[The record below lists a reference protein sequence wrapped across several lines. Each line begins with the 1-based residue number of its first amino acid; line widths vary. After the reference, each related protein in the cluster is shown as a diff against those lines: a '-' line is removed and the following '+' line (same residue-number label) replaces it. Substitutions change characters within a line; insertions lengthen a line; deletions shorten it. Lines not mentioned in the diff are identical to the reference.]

1 MNTQTGTYKSI
12 LDDNVSSCTKKLSV
26 MKYMLLSVLFFLS
39 LSVYAQYGITDEIN
53 VGCTSIKNQANTG
66 TCWSFATCSFLESEL
81 MRIGKGNYDLSEMYV
96 VRNIYKDK
104 ARNYVLRQ
112 GKANFS
118 QGSLSH
124 DFINTVMRHG
134 IVPEDIYSGK
144 IPGVEAHD
152 HSELSAVLK
161 GYVDALIGRKK
172 LSDKWDEGFE
182 AILDVYLGEVQENFS
197 VDGVQYHPKA
207 FAMSLGLNPTDYVNI
222 TSFTHHPFYTSFILE
237 IPDNFSNGSFINVPL
252 NELETIVD
260 NALKSGYSV
269 AWDGDVSEKGF
280 SAKNGLAILPIDPKS
295 EKLFKSIVKEQNVTA
310 ENRQENFESYVTT
323 DDHLMH
329 IVGIARD
336 KEGNKYYKVKNSWG
350 EISDLNGFLY
360 MSAAYFRMKT
370 ISITLH
376 KDGIP
381 EHIVKQMSMLN

>member
-1 MNTQTGTYKSI
+1 MKTSLSI
-12 LDDNVSSCTKKLSV
+12 L
-26 MKYMLLSVLFFLS
+26 LFILALFIS
-39 LSVYAQYGITDEIN
+39 HNSTAQYKITDKHE
-53 VGCTSIKNQANTG
+53 VGCTAVKNQQRTG

-81 MRIGKGNYDLSEMYV
+81 MRVGKGDYDLSEMYV

-104 ARNYVLRQ
+104 ALNYVLRK

-118 QGSLSH
+118 EGSLSH

-134 IVPEDIYSGK
+134 IVPEDVYSGK
-144 IPGVEAHD
+144 TEGVTAHD

-161 GYVDALIGRKK
+161 GYLDALIGRKR
-172 LSDKWDEGFE
+172 LSDKWDDGFD
-182 AILDVYLGEVQENFS
+182 AILDVYLGEVPESFALE
-197 VDGVQYHPKA
+197 GKQYHPGT
-207 FAMSLGLNPTDYVNI
+207 FAANLGLNPKNYVNL
-222 TSFTHHPFYTSFILE
+222 TSFRHHPYYTSFILE

-252 NELETIVD
+252 TELEAIVD
-260 NALKSGYSV
+260 DAIKQGYSV

-280 SAKNGLAILPIDPKS
+280 SAKEGLAILPVDFKD
-295 EKLFKSIVKEQNVTA
+295 EKLFKEPVDEVQVTV
-310 ENRQENFESYVTT
+310 ELRQQNFEAYTTT

-329 IVGIARD
+329 IVGIAHD
-336 KEGNKYYKVKNSWG
+336 EVGNKYYKIKNSWG
-350 EISDLNGFLY
+350 EISELKGYLY

-381 EHIVKQMSMLN
+381 DYIVKHLPMIN

>member
-1 MNTQTGTYKSI
+1 MKSI
-12 LDDNVSSCTKKLSV
+12 FTITLCA
-26 MKYMLLSVLFFLS
+26 LFFL
-39 LSVYAQYGITDEIN
+39 LSNITQAQYKITDEIN
-53 VGCTSIKNQANTG
+53 VGCTDIKNQAKTG

-81 MRIGKGNYDLSEMYV
+81 MRVGKGDYDLSEMYV
-96 VRNIYKDK
+96 VRNIYRDK

-134 IVPEDIYSGK
+134 IVPEDVYSGK
-144 IPGVEAHD
+144 TEGVTAHD

-161 GYVDALIGRKK
+161 GYVDALVGRKR
-172 LSDKWDEGFE
+172 LSDKWDDGFD
-182 AILDVYLGEVQENFS
+182 AILDVYLGS
-197 VDGVQYHPKA
+197 VEDEFVVEGKTYHPKA
-207 FAMSLGLNPTDYVNI
+207 FAMQLGLSPKDYVNL
-222 TSFTHHPFYTSFILE
+222 TSFTHHPFYEPFILE
-237 IPDNFSNGSFINVPL
+237 IPDNFSNGSFMNVPL

-260 NALKSGYSV
+260 NALNNGYSI
-269 AWDGDVSEKGF
+269 AWDGDVSEAGF
-280 SAKNGLAILPIDPKS
+280 SAKNGLAVLASDPTD
-295 EKLFKSIVKEQNVTA
+295 ENLFKKPVKETKVTA
-310 ENRQENFESYVTT
+310 AARQENFESFSTT

-336 KEGNKYYKVKNSWG
+336 GEGNKYYKIKNSWG
-350 EISDLNGFLY
+350 EISELKGFMY
-360 MSAAYFRMKT
+360 MPAPYFSMKT

-381 EHIVKQMSMLN
+381 EHIVKQLPMMN